1 MLSGLRIVWLL
12 CMFDLPVTAPDERR
26 EAADFRLGLLDQGF
40 LMAQFSVY
48 LKCCPSRAAADA
60 VMKRI
65 ERILPEGGR
74 VDILVI
80 TDKQYGEIKS
90 YRRGAGQPPKT
101 GPEQFVLL

>member
-1 MLSGLRIVWLL
+1 
-12 CMFDLPVTAPDERR
+12 
-26 EAADFRLGLLDQGF
+26 
-40 LMAQFSVY
+40 
-48 LKCCPSRAAADA
+48 